1 MAFLSQTPPAG
12 GIFQRQRLWSEGGD
26 SCLETQKIP
35 LDKWEERCIMQTNKG
50 ADGDS
55 IERGESQSESSR

>member
-1 MAFLSQTPPAG
+1 MRKFVRIYCLTFA
-12 GIFQRQRLWSEGGD
+12 
-26 SCLETQKIP
+26 CLETQKIP